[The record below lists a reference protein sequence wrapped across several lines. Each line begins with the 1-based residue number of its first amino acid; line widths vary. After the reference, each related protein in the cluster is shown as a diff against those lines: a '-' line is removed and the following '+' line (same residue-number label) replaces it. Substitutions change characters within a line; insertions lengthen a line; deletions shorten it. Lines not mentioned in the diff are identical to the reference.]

1 MASTRFD
8 SIMAFTLRKERTM
21 RKPLIA
27 VLIGAATLAGCA
39 TDAQQKVGER
49 ASHLTLEKMLAE
61 ADRAAAAGQ
70 HEKSQAALK
79 AAAATYPSEKAPWLQ
94 MAQMRFDRGN
104 YSDAIVQAQE
114 ALQRDPADKQA
125 LSIIAVSGLRLST
138 RSLAELNQQSSL
150 GGTVRS
156 EAQELARTL
165 RNTLGEDVLVP
176 VAGASRQ
183 PKKTAPPI
191 KLPAPRTAPGTSTAA
206 DPFGALK

>member
-1 MASTRFD
+1 
-8 SIMAFTLRKERTM
+8 M
-21 RKPLIA
+21 RKLLTA

-39 TDAQQKVGER
+39 SDGSLQAGEK
-49 ASHLTLEKMLAE
+49 AGGQSLERMLAD

-70 HEKSQAALK
+70 HEKALAALK
-79 AAAATYPSEKAPWLQ
+79 AAAANYPSEKSPWLQ

-104 YSDAIVQAQE
+104 YSEAIVQAQE

-150 GGTVRS
+150 GGSVRS

-176 VAGASRQ
+176 VAGGVRQ
-183 PKKTAPPI
+183 PKKTASPI
-191 KLPAPRTAPGTSTAA
+191 KLPAPRTAPNPSTTA

>member
-1 MASTRFD
+1 
-8 SIMAFTLRKERTM
+8 M
-21 RKPLIA
+21 RGSLIA

-39 TDAQQKVGER
+39 ADAPLQGADR
-49 ASHLTLEKMLAE
+49 AGHQTLEKMLAD
-61 ADRAAAAGQ
+61 ADRAAAAGL
-70 HEKSQAALK
+70 HVKSHAALK
-79 AAAATYPSEKAPWLQ
+79 AAAASYPAEKAPWLQ

-125 LSIIAVSGLRLST
+125 LSIIAVAGLRLST

-150 GGTVRS
+150 GGSVRS

-176 VAGASRQ
+176 VAGSSRQ
-183 PKKTAPPI
+183 PKRTAPPI
-191 KLPAPRTAPGTSTAA
+191 KLPASRSAPNPSTTA

>member
-1 MASTRFD
+1 
-8 SIMAFTLRKERTM
+8 M
-21 RKPLIA
+21 RRSLTA

-39 TDAQQKVGER
+39 TDAPLQVGDR
-49 ASHLTLEKMLAE
+49 AGTQTLERMLAD

-70 HEKSQAALK
+70 REKSQATLK
-79 AAAATYPSEKAPWLQ
+79 AAAASYPSDKAPWLQ

-138 RSLAELNQQSSL
+138 RSLAELSQQSSL
-150 GGTVRS
+150 GGSVRS

-165 RNTLGEDVLVP
+165 RNTLGEEVLVP
-176 VAGASRQ
+176 VAGGPRQ
-183 PKKTAPPI
+183 PRRTAPAI
-191 KLPAPRTAPGTSTAA
+191 KLPAPRTAPNPSTTA

>member
-1 MASTRFD
+1 
-8 SIMAFTLRKERTM
+8 M
-21 RKPLIA
+21 RKLLTA

-39 TDAQQKVGER
+39 SDGSLQAGGKAGGQSLER
-49 ASHLTLEKMLAE
+49 MLAD

-70 HEKSQAALK
+70 HEKALAALK
-79 AAAATYPSEKAPWLQ
+79 AAAANYPSEKSPWLQ

-104 YSDAIVQAQE
+104 YSEAIVQAQE
-114 ALQRDPADKQA
+114 ALQCDPADKQA

-150 GGTVRS
+150 GGSVRS

-176 VAGASRQ
+176 VAGGVRQ
-183 PKKTAPPI
+183 PKKTASPI
-191 KLPAPRTAPGTSTAA
+191 KLPAPRTAPSPSTTA

>member
-1 MASTRFD
+1 MRRS
-8 SIMAFTLRKERTM
+8 FT
-21 RKPLIA
+21 A
-27 VLIGAATLAGCA
+27 VLIGAAALAGCA
-39 TDAQQKVGER
+39 TNAPLQGSDR
-49 ASHLTLEKMLAE
+49 AGVQSLDKMLAD

-70 HEKSQAALK
+70 HEKSHAALK
-79 AAAATYPSEKAPWLQ
+79 AAAANYPSEKTPWLH

-150 GGTVRS
+150 GGSVRS

-165 RNTLGEDVLVP
+165 RSTLGEDVLVP
-176 VAGASRQ
+176 VAGGGRQ
-183 PKKTAPPI
+183 PKKSAPAI
-191 KLPAPRTAPGTSTAA
+191 KLPGPRFAPSPSPTA

>member
-1 MASTRFD
+1 
-8 SIMAFTLRKERTM
+8 MAFTLRKERTM

-49 ASHLTLEKMLAE
+49 DSHLTLEKMLAE

-191 KLPAPRTAPGTSTAA
+191 KLPAPRIAPNPSTAA

>member
-1 MASTRFD
+1 
-8 SIMAFTLRKERTM
+8 MAFTLRKERTM
-21 RKPLIA
+21 RKSFIA
-27 VLIGAATLAGCA
+27 VLIGAAMLAGCA
-39 TDAQQKVGER
+39 TEAPSRGSDR
-49 ASHLTLEKMLAE
+49 ASAQTLEKMLAD

-70 HEKSQAALK
+70 HEKSHAALR
-79 AAAATYPSEKAPWLQ
+79 AAAASYPAEKAPWLQ

-114 ALQRDPADKQA
+114 ALQRDPSDKQA

-150 GGTVRS
+150 GGSVRS

-176 VAGASRQ
+176 VAGGSRQ
-183 PKKTAPPI
+183 PKRSAPAVR
-191 KLPAPRTAPGTSTAA
+191 LPVPRTAPNPSTTA